1 MRTFMLG
8 VFLAIGLAAL
18 PARAQQ
24 NLQPTPAPLV
34 DAANE
39 AWQIAGEPL
48 LTDGLIYIPSGPD
61 RFFDGNV
68 MVRTGAYRGIPIYQ
82 DTTLEPSSVVYV
94 PIAGNQMRPYER
106 RRSGELAQ
114 TVGSRTPGF
123 PVESVAVS
131 SESADYRAIVAAAR
145 PVATIGVE
153 RPKAEATVGLTAAAA
168 ASAPAR
174 STGVAV
180 STSTANAS
188 NGIYIEF
195 DGARWYGSGRAVSY
209 SPGLFVPAGTYSGVP
224 VYRLTTDHRDRIWV
238 PVVAGGPLAPYS
250 KR

>member
-1 MRTFMLG
+1 MRMFMLG
-8 VFLAIGLAAL
+8 VFVAIGLAAL

-94 PIAGNQMRPYER
+94 PVAGNQMRPYER

-145 PVATIGVE
+145 PVATLGVE
-153 RPKAEATVGLTAAAA
+153 RPKPEGTVGMTTTAMP
-168 ASAPAR
+168 APAR

-209 SPGLFVPAGTYSGVP
+209 SPGTLCSRGHV
-224 VYRLTTDHRDRIWV
+224 
-238 PVVAGGPLAPYS
+238 
-250 KR
+250 

>member
-1 MRTFMLG
+1 MRTFMLA
-8 VFLAIGLAAL
+8 VFVAVAIPAL
-18 PARAQQ
+18 PARAQL
-24 NLQPTPAPLV
+24 NLQPTPPPIV

-48 LTDGLIYIPSGPD
+48 LMDGLIYIPSGPE

-68 MVRTGAYRGIPIYQ
+68 MVRTGAYRGIPLYQ
-82 DTTLEPSSVVYV
+82 DRTLEPASIVYV
-94 PIAGNQMRPYER
+94 PISGNQVRPYER
-106 RRSGELAQ
+106 RRAGELAQ

-123 PVESVAVS
+123 PVQPASAT
-131 SESADYRAIVAAAR
+131 SEPDFRAIVAASR
-145 PVATIGVE
+145 PVATAGLE
-153 RPKAEATVGLTAAAA
+153 YPEAAGPAITAAATSA
-168 ASAPAR
+168 AAAR
-174 STGVAV
+174 RTGVAV
-180 STSTANAS
+180 TTSNANAS

-195 DGARWYGSGRAVSY
+195 DGARWYGSGRAVSF